1 MLGLQQQYPKQ
12 SGELF
17 HASGSTEKDFTIST
31 AATTGIVPFLQA
43 AVAVAVS
50 AEVLV
55 AVGDVLEQVSAVPFP
70 GTVCS
75 S

>member
-1 MLGLQQQYPKQ
+1 M
-12 SGELF
+12 
-17 HASGSTEKDFTIST
+17 EKDFTIST
-31 AATTGIVPFLQA
+31 TVTTGIGPCLQA

-55 AVGDVLEQVSAVPFP
+55 AVGDVLELVSAVPFP
-70 GTVCS
+70 GTICS